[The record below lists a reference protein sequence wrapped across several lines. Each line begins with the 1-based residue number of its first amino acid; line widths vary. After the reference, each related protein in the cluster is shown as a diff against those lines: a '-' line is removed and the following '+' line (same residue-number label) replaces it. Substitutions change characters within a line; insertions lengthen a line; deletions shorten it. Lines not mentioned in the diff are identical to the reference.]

1 MELNRQFPPK
11 VNLFKVISLT
21 SLTAAK
27 NAEALSD
34 LHSER
39 IGATS
44 FTIVWEKPKDLQRE
58 RKNRIIACEIDLSK
72 NARLA

>member
-11 VNLFKVISLT
+11 VHLFKVISLT

-44 FTIVWEKPKDLQRE
+44 FTIVWEKPNDLRG
-58 RKNRIIACEIDLSK
+58 RKNRIIICEIDLSSVAK
-72 NARLA
+72 LA

>member
-34 LHSER
+34 LHSDR
-39 IGATS
+39 MGATS
-44 FTIVWEKPKDLQRE
+44 FTIVWEKPNDLRG
-58 RKNRIIACEIDLSK
+58 RKNRIIIRETYLSK
-72 NARLA
+72 IARLA